1 MTSPDSTPAPADA
14 ALLAFPDT
22 AERRLRRALRALD
35 TALAEQ
41 RSALAEFRSR
51 LGDLQGAVAGLGSSA
66 RGLRGA
72 LDEAA
77 AETARANTAA
87 RELAATAALMDQLAR
102 R

>member
-1 MTSPDSTPAPADA
+1 MLPAAPLAGPADA
-14 ALLAFPDT
+14 ALLSFPDS

-51 LGDLQGAVAGLGSSA
+51 LGDLQGAVAGLDGSA
-66 RGLRGA
+66 QGLCGA
-72 LDEAA
+72 LDQAA
-77 AETARANTAA
+77 AETARAKAAA
-87 RELAATAALMDQLAR
+87 RDLAATAALMEHIAR